1 MFSGTVGVLI
11 LQLVVA
17 VHEMGFVFKTQL
29 LLSRTIV
36 SPSQLIITPVVF
48 IMLLPTVFLRV
59 FWLLLTGWRVS
70 LLRGDEWVVES
81 LWIRMVGVV
90 GSRILL

>member
-1 MFSGTVGVLI
+1 MFFGTVGVLI

-17 VHEMGFVFKTQL
+17 VHEMGFVFKTQ